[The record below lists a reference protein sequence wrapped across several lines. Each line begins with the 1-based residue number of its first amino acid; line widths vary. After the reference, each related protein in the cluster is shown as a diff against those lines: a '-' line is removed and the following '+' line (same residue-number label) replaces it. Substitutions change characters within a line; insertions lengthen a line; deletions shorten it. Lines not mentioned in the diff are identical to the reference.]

1 MTLRARV
8 GLVQGEFELDIE
20 LEALPG
26 ETIVILGPNGAGKS
40 TLLRCLAGLRGI
52 DRGRIEFGG
61 NVVDDP
67 ASGVFVAPQER
78 SVGVV
83 FQQHLLFPSMS
94 VLDNVAFG
102 PRCRGGRE
110 GRGPGRRVGS
120 ARSDGPRSTGF
131 PSARHLVGRRI
142 ATRRPGSG
150 GHHRPGGPPARRA
163 ARVARRHH
171 PRASVRRELRAQLGD
186 VAGVR
191 ILVTHDP
198 VDAFALAERVVV
210 IENGSSVRP
219 VAWPTS
225 PPNLGVG
232 TSPI

>member
-26 ETIVILGPNGAGKS
+26 ETIAILGPNGAGKS

-102 PRCRGGRE
+102 PRCRGSRRPRPGPTRWQRSIGWASQHRLPIGPTPCRAASRNASPWLGRSS
-110 GRGPGRRVGS
+110 PTRRS
-120 ARSDGPRSTGF
+120 SCSTSRSRRST
-131 PSARHLVGRRI
+131 P
-142 ATRRPGSG
+142 
-150 GHHRPGGPPARRA
+150 PPASPFA
-163 ARVARRHH
+163 A
-171 PRASVRRELRAQLGD
+171 
-186 VAGVR
+186 
-191 ILVTHDP
+191 
-198 VDAFALAERVVV
+198 
-210 IENGSSVRP
+210 SSEP
-219 VAWPTS
+219 SSATLPGFGFS
-225 PPNLGVG
+225 
-232 TSPI
+232 